1 MIILLNGLYIKSI
14 NIEYTKIPKND
25 YISKLSVVK
34 NIKKLEFNK
43 PVTFFVGENGLGKST
58 LIEAIATKWGFN
70 AEGGSKNFNFYT
82 KRTESDLNKY
92 ISLVRGPYRPRDGYF
107 VRAESLYNVATNIDN
122 LDLIECNAPP
132 ISLAYGGSLH
142 NQSHGESFLTL
153 FFKRFRGKGLYILDE
168 PEAALSPVSQL
179 SLLVRVKKLVNLNS
193 QFIIA
198 THSPILLAYPD
209 AQIYEIKDSGVFL
222 TQYNKT
228 EHYLFMKS
236 FFDDTERIIKNLLK

>member
-1 MIILLNGLYIKSI
+1 MLNGLYIKSI

-168 PEAALSPVSQL
+168 PKAALSPVSQL

>member
-1 MIILLNGLYIKSI
+1 MLEDLYIKSV
-14 NIEYTKIPKND
+14 NIEYTKIPKDD
-25 YISKLSVVK
+25 YISKLDVVK

-58 LIEAIATKWGFN
+58 LIEAIAIKWGFN
-70 AEGGSKNFNFYT
+70 AEGGSKNFNFCT
-82 KRTESDLNKY
+82 KRTESNLNKY
-92 ISLVRGPYRPRDGYF
+92 INLVRGPYRPRDGYF

-122 LDLIECNAPP
+122 LDLT
-132 ISLAYGGSLH
+132 LAYGGSLH

-179 SLLVRVKKLVNLNS
+179 SLLVRMKELVNLNS

-209 AQIYEIKDSGVFL
+209 AQIYEIKSDDIFL

-228 EHYLFMKS
+228 DHYLVMKS
-236 FFDDTERIIKNLLK
+236 FFDNTERTIKNLLK

>member
-1 MIILLNGLYIKSI
+1 MLEDLYVKSV

-25 YISKLSVVK
+25 YISKLNVVK
-34 NIKKLEFNK
+34 NIKKLKFNK

-70 AEGGSKNFNFYT
+70 AEGGSRNFNFHT
-82 KRTESDLNKY
+82 KRTESNLNKY
-92 ISLVRGPYRPRDGYF
+92 INLVRGPYRPRDGYF

-132 ISLAYGGSLH
+132 ISLVYGGSLH
-142 NQSHGESFLTL
+142 NQSYGESFLTL

-179 SLLVRVKKLVNLNS
+179 SLLVRMKELVNLNS

-209 AQIYEIKDSGVFL
+209 AQIYEMKSDDIFL

-228 EHYLFMKS
+228 DHYLVMKS
-236 FFDDTERIIKNLLK
+236 FFDDTERTIKNLLK

>member
-1 MIILLNGLYIKSI
+1 MLNGLYIKSI

-70 AEGGSKNFNFYT
+70 AEGGLKNFNFYT
-82 KRTESDLNKY
+82 ERTESDLNKY

-179 SLLVRVKKLVNLNS
+179 SLLVRMKKLVNLNS

>member
-1 MIILLNGLYIKSI
+1 MLNGLYIKSI

-92 ISLVRGPYRPRDGYF
+92 ISLV
-107 VRAESLYNVATNIDN
+107 AW
-122 LDLIECNAPP
+122 
-132 ISLAYGGSLH
+132 
-142 NQSHGESFLTL
+142 
-153 FFKRFRGKGLYILDE
+153 
-168 PEAALSPVSQL
+168 AL
-179 SLLVRVKKLVNLNS
+179 
-193 QFIIA
+193 
-198 THSPILLAYPD
+198 
-209 AQIYEIKDSGVFL
+209 
-222 TQYNKT
+222 
-228 EHYLFMKS
+228 
-236 FFDDTERIIKNLLK
+236 

>member
-1 MIILLNGLYIKSI
+1 MLLNGLYIKSI

-122 LDLIECNAPP
+122 LDLIECNALP